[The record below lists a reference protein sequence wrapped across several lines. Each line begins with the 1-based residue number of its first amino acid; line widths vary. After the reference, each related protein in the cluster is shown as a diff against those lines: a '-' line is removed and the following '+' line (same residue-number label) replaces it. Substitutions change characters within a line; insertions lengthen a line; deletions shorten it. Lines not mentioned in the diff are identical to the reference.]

1 MLLHSLPT
9 PFFGADKCDSC
20 CCSALL
26 QHELFHSCESTKASA
41 QKTLDL
47 PILCWIQEEVLL
59 KLTATASCQRASSLH
74 GALSL
79 AKLLFFFASSS
90 SFCLHIFSPS
100 FHTRLRFFPQALIS
114 ISDIFQIKQLQSSGQ
129 HWSVYDQRVLL
140 TTIALLILPLQLSIT
155 ATDSTA
161 TLW

>member
-1 MLLHSLPT
+1 MLLHSLPI
-9 PFFGADKCDSC
+9 PFFSADKCDSC
-20 CCSALL
+20 CCNVLL

-79 AKLLFFFASSS
+79 AKLFFFFASSS
-90 SFCLHIFSPS
+90 LCLHTFFS
-100 FHTRLRFFPQALIS
+100 FFSHQA
-114 ISDIFQIKQLQSSGQ
+114 QILSSGSYL
-129 HWSVYDQRVLL
+129 HIRHLLDQ
-140 TTIALLILPLQLSIT
+140 TTAVQWT
-155 ATDSTA
+155 
-161 TLW
+161 TLVSL